1 MLHYKTIE
9 HSAESPWI
17 VMIHGAGGSSAV
29 WYRQISDFRRHFN
42 LLLVDLVGHGG
53 SMAQIVSNEFS
64 YERAAEQVM
73 EVVDHL
79 RIEKA
84 HYMGLSLGSIIV
96 RVIAEEHPERVSKMV
111 LAGAVTQLGWEART
125 LLKLADWGKH
135 IIPYRIL
142 KWCIAKAIIPQRR
155 YGKSM
160 QLFLRNAKKVSF
172 DNFLRWLTLSDNL
185 TGRLGRLFA
194 KQLSIPTLYLMGEG
208 DYLFLPPVYMAAQVS
223 ADYASVVIV
232 PNAGHVCNVDN
243 NDFFNQASIAWLQE
257 EK

>member
-53 SMAQIVSNEFS
+53 SMAQIVSKEFS
-64 YERAAEQVM
+64 FERAAEQVM

-172 DNFLRWLTLSDNL
+172 DNFLRWLTLSDNI

-232 PNAGHVCNVDN
+232 PDAGHVCNVDN

>member
-1 MLHYKTIE
+1 MLHYKTIIKSHE
-9 HSAESPWI
+9 CPWI

-53 SMAQIVSNEFS
+53 SMAQIVSKEFS
-64 YERAAEQVM
+64 FERAAEQVM

-172 DNFLRWLTLSDNL
+172 DNFLRWLTLSDNI

-232 PNAGHVCNVDN
+232 PDAGHVCNVDN